1 VTPRRGA
8 AYCNCTGNNQIF
20 LEESV
25 SCYTCPQ
32 GSTAEQYRAG
42 DACTCPRGSHQEF
55 SFKQG
60 GCVCE
65 WGWVMNTATN
75 ACVRQTTSTT
85 TKP

>member
-1 VTPRRGA
+1 VTPRRGE
-8 AYCNCTGNNQIF
+8 AYCNCTGVNQIF
-20 LEESV
+20 LEDSV

-65 WGWVMNTATN
+65 RDWVMNTATN
-75 ACVRQTTSTT
+75 ACVRQTMSTT